1 MNEGTSTGGRI
12 LQLDNVV
19 RFTGLMELLTG
30 RDPDLPGFGV
40 FDGPAGRGKTSA
52 SIYAANVYRAH
63 CVRLESCTTQ
73 RGFCTAVGRELGMR
87 NMERTVEGMIH
98 QIADHLADHPA
109 RPLILD
115 EADHLARRG
124 IIELVRDI
132 HDRAAP
138 AGATIVMIGETG
150 FYEGLKR
157 WERVQSRVLKR
168 VLAEPI
174 SAGDVAQL
182 ACRICRGIELSD
194 ELLAHIATQARGSA
208 RRAVGRLY
216 AVRERALT
224 LGTAMIDLPELG
236 EEADAA

>member
-1 MNEGTSTGGRI
+1 MIEATGTGGRI
-12 LQLDNVV
+12 LLLDNVV
-19 RFTGLMELLTG
+19 RFTGLMEMLTG

-40 FDGPAGRGKTSA
+40 FDGPAGFGKTSA

-73 RGFCTAVGRELGMR
+73 RGFCLAVGRELGIR
-87 NMERTVEGMIH
+87 SPERTVEGMIH
-98 QIADHLADHPA
+98 QIADHLADHPS

-138 AGATIVMIGETG
+138 AGATIVMIGETA
-150 FYEGLKR
+150 FYEGLRR

-168 VLAEPI
+168 VMAEPI
-174 SAGDVAQL
+174 SSGDVAQL
-182 ACRICRGIELSD
+182 AGRICPGITLAQD
-194 ELLAHIATQARGSA
+194 LLAHVADKARGSA

-224 LGTAMIDLPELG
+224 RGCEAIGLAELG
-236 EEADAA
+236 EDGDAA